1 MMDYESLAAS
11 RITNVFRD
19 KPRVREV
26 IVSMPRQLTIF
37 EQVAEQVRNERGLD
51 LAIGVQLD
59 KIGELIGEKRLGR
72 PDEEYRLSIRFRI
85 FVNISKGRPSDVN
98 YVVKFLTKGD
108 DIQYLESYPATVYM
122 FSSGYDANSS
132 LPDNVQEVAPAAICN
147 IPTAVSFG
155 EMPFRLDEDDE
166 GELAGVQLGVF
177 VALTRK
183 RIKTIS
189 GKRIRVT
196 FGNEVLPSVPRLNGV
211 FQA

>member
-1 MMDYESLAAS
+1 MIYEDLATN

-26 IVSMPRQLTIF
+26 IVALPKQLTIF
-37 EQVAEQVRNERGLD
+37 EIVADQVRNERGID

-59 KIGELIGEKRLGR
+59 KIGELIGERRLGR
-72 PDEEYRLSIRFRI
+72 PDEEYRLAIRFRI

-122 FSSGYDANSS
+122 FSSGYSANAQ
-132 LPDNVQEVAPAAICN
+132 LPDNVQEVAPAAICD

-166 GELAGVQLGVF
+166 GELGGVQLGVF
-177 VALTRK
+177 VSLTRK

-189 GKRIRVT
+189 GKRIRVR
-196 FGNEVLPSVPRLNGV
+196 FGNRELPAVPRLNGV